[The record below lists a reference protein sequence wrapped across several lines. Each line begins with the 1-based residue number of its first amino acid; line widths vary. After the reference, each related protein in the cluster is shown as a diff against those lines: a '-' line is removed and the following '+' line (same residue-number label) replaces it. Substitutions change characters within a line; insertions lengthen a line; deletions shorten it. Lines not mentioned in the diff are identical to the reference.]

1 MHPATQPPDPR
12 THGSASPGRWVRIH
26 RIELSPADR
35 ADAIPADT
43 AAVPFEAWINGWA
56 RGDAPI
62 GDTIEIRTLTGRLV
76 EGELVEL
83 EPGYNHTFG
92 SPPEPLQIAA
102 ARAVA
107 AVRGG
112 E

>member
-1 MHPATQPPDPR
+1 
-12 THGSASPGRWVRIH
+12 
-26 RIELSPADR
+26 
-35 ADAIPADT
+35 
-43 AAVPFEAWINGWA
+43 VPFEAWINGWA

-62 GDTIEIRTLTGRLV
+62 GDTIEIRTLTGRVV

-83 EPGYNHTFG
+83 EPGYDHTFG

-107 AVRGG
+107 AIRGG
-112 E
+112 Q